1 MNRYRYQKLDAFAS
15 QNSSG
20 NPAACLYLND
30 AQRLSHEQMLS
41 IAKQHKG
48 FVSEVA
54 FCRQTGENE
63 FELAY
68 YSSECEVDFCGHA
81 TIACMYSLIIGD
93 ETLRAMPTLAIS
105 TKKGRL
111 TVYNE
116 IEQQDA
122 VFIAAPAPVY
132 KPFAPD
138 AASIANALG
147 MDTAVLSQKYP
158 ISLVNAGL
166 DTLIVPIS
174 SLDELIRILPS
185 EQQLKTFCEKNGADI
200 VLIFSEQTQDA
211 AHQYHTRVFA
221 PKFGYLEDPATG
233 SGNSAFGC
241 YLKKLG
247 LWDGADMAIEQGAVP
262 NAYNTVKL
270 RCNEQGKVLFG
281 GSATKRIDGM
291 YNF

>member
-20 NPAACLYLND
+20 NPAACLYLED

-81 TIACMYSLIIGD
+81 TIACMYSLISKD
-93 ETLRAMPTLAIS
+93 ETLRAMPALCIS
-105 TKKGRL
+105 TKKGVL

-116 IEQQDA
+116 IEKQDA

-132 KPFAPD
+132 KPFGSD
-138 AASIANALG
+138 VQSIAQALG
-147 MDTAVLSQKYP
+147 TDAAVLSQKYP
-158 ISLVNAGL
+158 VSLVNAGL
-166 DTLIVPIS
+166 DTLIVPVR
-174 SLDELIRILPS
+174 SLDELIGIFPS
-185 EQQLKTFCEKNGADI
+185 EQQLKAYCAENGADI
-200 VLIFSEQTQDA
+200 VLIFSEQTQSA

-241 YLKKLG
+241 YLKKQG
-247 LWDGADMAIEQGAVP
+247 LWDGADMCIEQGAVP
-262 NAYNTVKL
+262 GAYNTVKL
-270 RCNEQGKVLFG
+270 RCNEEGAVLFG
-281 GSATKRIDGM
+281 GGAVKRIEGT
-291 YNF
+291 YYL